1 MNITFKEHYRKPLQY
16 VLGIL
21 SVIYLCF
28 ICVYSLDQFDQ
39 GFIPSMIGR
48 LQQGQEMY
56 KDFDYIRPFFTL
68 IFWDC
73 LLKWIPSTSAY
84 FILICRFLFVIECF
98 AITLIF
104 QKLLFHKIRYEI
116 SFLFV
121 VCFIQTFPVMPW
133 HTVDGIFFGAVS
145 LYFYKRKWLLST
157 LVFLGITALTKQ
169 SFFVFSFGLSLLVF
183 KDLFINRTF
192 SKKDTVVSGISLLL
206 LVFAIFQYHI
216 IGNFVSFWNL
226 VFNSSIA
233 SSFYDSSIAPY
244 LFKSTWQ
251 SALLIGCLAVIY
263 FLNIKKEVFEYIILI
278 LFPALILYP
287 LLNNGTYTGINTV
300 FLFLVILF
308 LKYSPHEKEVFFLLF
323 LGWASTISWGANM
336 PAFFVF
342 ILMIKFLE
350 DKSRFFWCLWLI
362 SLVSFFLIRLKYPY
376 FSESILSSRY
386 VFTKDI
392 PAVSGLWM
400 SEKEYE
406 YIREAE
412 SLEKEYPDIIFL
424 PGSPLL
430 DVINGKYLDRASWEM
445 DVEYPTWK
453 TDLQKLNANVFAVD
467 EQRFTLLKDGFYK
480 STFTVEVMKK
490 KKIIKKTKHFIVY
503 GIKK

>member
-1 MNITFKEHYRKPLQY
+1 MNITFKEYYRKPLQY
-16 VLGIL
+16 VLVIL

-28 ICVYSLDQFDQ
+28 ICVYSVDQFDQ

-84 FILICRFLFVIECF
+84 FILICRVLFVIQCF
-98 AITLIF
+98 ATTLIF
-104 QKLLFHKIRYEI
+104 QKLLFNKIRYEI

-121 VCFIQTFPVMPW
+121 ICFIQTFPIMPW

-169 SFFVFSFGLSLLVF
+169 SFFVFSFGVF
-183 KDLFINRTF
+183 LFVCKDLFINRTLN
-192 SKKDTVVSGISLLL
+192 KKDVVLSGASLLL
-206 LVFAIFQYHI
+206 LIFAVFQYHI
-216 IGNFVSFWNL
+216 IENFVSFWNF
-226 VFNSSIA
+226 VFNTSIA

-244 LFKSTWQ
+244 LFKSKWQ
-251 SALLIGCLAVIY
+251 SALLLGCLVAIY
-263 FLNIKKEVFEYIILI
+263 FVKIKKEIFEYIVLI
-278 LFPALILYP
+278 LFPVLILYP
-287 LLNNGTYTGINTV
+287 LLNNGMYVGINTL
-300 FLFLVILF
+300 FLFLIILF
-308 LKYSPHEKEVFFLLF
+308 FKYSPDEREVFFLLF
-323 LGWASTISWGANM
+323 LGWASTISWGANI
-336 PAFFVF
+336 PTFFVF

-350 DKSRFFWCLWLI
+350 DKNRFFLGLWLI
-362 SLVSFFLIRLKYPY
+362 SLSAFFLLRLKYPY
-376 FSESILSSRY
+376 FSESILSSRH
-386 VFTKDI
+386 VLTKDI
-392 PAVSGLWM
+392 PAVSGLLM

-406 YIREAE
+406 YIIEAKN
-412 SLEKEYPDIIFL
+412 LEKEYPNIIFL

-430 DVINGKYLDRASWEM
+430 DVINGKYINRASWEM

-453 TDLQKLNANVFAVD
+453 TDLYKLNANVFAVD
-467 EQRFTLLKDGFYK
+467 EKRFTLLKDSFYK
-480 STFTVEVMKK
+480 STFTVEIMKK
-490 KKIIKKTKHFIVY
+490 KRIIKKTKHFIVY
-503 GIKK
+503 GE